1 MLTAWDTLEQH
12 AEAWVQS
19 LPEAHACLGEGVVQ
33 TLRERAAKHYH
44 PAFEAAYYLDPL
56 NFEQEYG
63 AEHAHPNL
71 ITLSDRQM
79 NAIKVC

>member
-1 MLTAWDTLEQH
+1 MFLTFLQRHPLQVLTAWDTLEQH

-44 PAFEAAYYLDPL
+44 PAFEAAYYLDQIGRASCRERVFP
-56 NFEQEYG
+56 
-63 AEHAHPNL
+63 
-71 ITLSDRQM
+71 
-79 NAIKVC
+79 VV